1 VARRQGG
8 EDGRGRAH
16 RRGHFVQSWWPSW
29 DVPKVMAMQG
39 ERMEK
44 EEASDGY
51 AWMKTREE
59 GIRNR

>member
-1 VARRQGG
+1 
-8 EDGRGRAH
+8 
-16 RRGHFVQSWWPSW
+16 
-29 DVPKVMAMQG
+29 VMPMQG